1 MAEIP
6 GNPDALPLRTL
17 RYRARLGAVQG
28 LYRMDIAGDQLEDV
42 IEDFLDHHLGHHPG
56 GGGPDALGEADD
68 THFGFLM
75 RGVADRQVEVDR
87 AIESQLAEGWTLPRL
102 DTTVRAI
109 LRAGVFELMAAGS
122 VPPRVIIDEYVSIA
136 DSFFD
141 DAEVRF
147 INGVLDALARRLR
160 PKDMHGTQD

>member
-1 MAEIP
+1 MAEAPEQSI
-6 GNPDALPLRTL
+6 PLRTL
-17 RYRARLGAVQG
+17 RYRARLAAVQA
-28 LYRMDIAGDQLEDV
+28 LYRMDIAGDELEEV
-42 IEDFLDHHLGHHPG
+42 IEDFLNHHLGE
-56 GGGPDALGEADD
+56 GGPETLGEADD
-68 THFGFLM
+68 DHFTFLM

-87 AIESQLAEGWTLPRL
+87 TIESQLAEGWTLPRL

-109 LRAGVFELMAAGS
+109 LRAAVFELLAAGS
-122 VPPRVIIDEYVSIA
+122 VPPRVVIDEYVSIA

-160 PKDMHGTQD
+160 PKDMNGEQD